1 MWVITT
7 SLSQWIL
14 VGFCFLLQIVILG
27 RKLYPNTACCF
38 TTLLSTILRSRPRP
52 VIFGTGE
59 RTARHIAFTWR
70 SISDRMPSQ
79 ECLFWVRRNWM
90 GWSKLLVNLR
100 GAYYSI
106 YMWNDFCLS
115 FLRVSGSALKLG
127 SLGVWRTAGAE
138 QKNHPPGLVHTGG
151 PTKWNHLVWNVVFAA
166 FTVTFESL

>member
-1 MWVITT
+1 MQLLHSTLLGVCG
-7 SLSQWIL
+7 LSQPVYHNGSWWVFVFFFKL
-14 VGFCFLLQIVILG
+14 LFLEGNFIRTQPAALRLCS
-27 RKLYPNTACCF
+27 PP
-38 TTLLSTILRSRPRP
+38 TILRSRPRP

-59 RTARHIAFTWR
+59 RTARHIAFPGGFTWH

-90 GWSKLLVNLR
+90 GWSKLLVNVR

-127 SLGVWRTAGAE
+127 SPGVWRTAGAE
-138 QKNHPPGLVHTGG
+138 QKNHPPWFSSHRRTD
-151 PTKWNHLVWNVVFAA
+151 
-166 FTVTFESL
+166 